1 MGHKVSPTGFRIG
14 VIEDFRSRWF
24 VKDKKEIGSRV
35 VEDKRIRVHLLK
47 ECQSAGISKIELER
61 LGDLIKVILHA
72 ARPASIVGRKG
83 AKINEL
89 SEYINKLS
97 RKRVEIDVVEVK
109 DPAADAQLVANS
121 IAEQLQKRAPHR
133 RIMHKYAEMV
143 MQQPDIRGVKLQCKG
158 RLGGA
163 EIARK
168 ENLVIGKIPLQT
180 LRAIIDFAVAT
191 AHLPKGTIGIKVW
204 IYKGEVITES
214 KTGEKKII

>member
-1 MGHKVSPTGFRIG
+1 MGHKVSPIGFRIG

-24 VKDKKEIGSRV
+24 VKDKKEIGPRV
-35 VEDKRIRVHLLK
+35 VEDSKIRVHLLK
-47 ECQSAGISKIELER
+47 ECVAAGISKIEIER
-61 LGDLIKVILHA
+61 LGDLIKVIMHS

-83 AKINEL
+83 AKVNEL

-97 RKRVEIDVVEVK
+97 GKRVEIDVIEVENPV
-109 DPAADAQLVANS
+109 ADAQLVANS
-121 IAEQLQKRAPHR
+121 IAEQLKKRAPHR

-143 MQQPDIRGVKLQCKG
+143 MQQSQIKGVKLQCKG

-168 ENLVIGKIPLQT
+168 EKLVIGKVPLQT
-180 LRAIIDFAVAT
+180 LRAIIDYATAT

-204 IYKGEVITES
+204 IYKGEVIRES